1 MSDETKKKVGLITGG
16 NKGIGLETARQ
27 LGKLGITVLIGA
39 RDLAKGEAAVAEL
52 KKDGVDAR
60 AVKLDV
66 DNAADYEAVKKLIEK
81 DYGVL
86 DILIN
91 NAGIMIDG
99 RKGNET
105 TKTSQD
111 ILRKTFNTNF
121 FAVVGLTQTLL
132 PLLKKS
138 LGGRI
143 VNLSSILGSNTLHAT
158 PGSFIYDAKT
168 FAYDASK
175 SALNSFT
182 IHLAHELKDTKIK
195 VNSAHRGGLRRIW
208 AARARSLMWRRAR
221 RLQWN
226 WRRCRIAG
234 PTVRIF
240 IWVSRC
246 PGRKRLSFEPPLAIE
261 TAKGHAGKAY
271 LMRMPRGFTFSRM
284 KSMVDSSGV
293 PGPKMAETP
302 LSFNL
307 GWSSSGM
314 VPPRTR
320 RMSSAFCS
328 RRSWVMRGT
337 MTLWAPERMERPM
350 QSTSSWMAAETI
362 ISGVWRRPV

>member
-1 MSDETKKKVGLITGG
+1 MRNVLLRISSHTRTAVRSNVEVTLMSTDKKVALITGG

-27 LGKLGITVLIGA
+27 LGKLGITVLVGA

-66 DNAADYEAVKKLIEK
+66 DNSADYDAVAKLIEK

-91 NAGIMIDG
+91 NAGIMIDS

-105 TKTSQD
+105 SKTSQD
-111 ILRKTFNTNF
+111 VLRKTFNTNF
-121 FAVVGLTQTLL
+121 FAVVGLTQALL
-132 PLLKKS
+132 PLLRKS

-175 SALNSFT
+175 AALNSFT

-195 VNSAHRGGLRRIW
+195 VNSAHPGWVKTEMGGEGAMLEIEEG
-208 AARARSLMWRRAR
+208 AKTSVELATLPAD
-221 RLQWN
+221 
-226 WRRCRIAG
+226 G
-234 PTVRIF
+234 PNGEF
-240 IWVSRC
+240 
-246 PGRKRLSFEPPLAIE
+246 LHL
-261 TAKGHAGKAY
+261 GKA
-271 LMRMPRGFTFSRM
+271 LP
-284 KSMVDSSGV
+284 
-293 PGPKMAETP
+293 
-302 LSFNL
+302 
-307 GWSSSGM
+307 W
-314 VPPRTR
+314 
-320 RMSSAFCS
+320 
-328 RRSWVMRGT
+328 
-337 MTLWAPERMERPM
+337 
-350 QSTSSWMAAETI
+350 
-362 ISGVWRRPV
+362 